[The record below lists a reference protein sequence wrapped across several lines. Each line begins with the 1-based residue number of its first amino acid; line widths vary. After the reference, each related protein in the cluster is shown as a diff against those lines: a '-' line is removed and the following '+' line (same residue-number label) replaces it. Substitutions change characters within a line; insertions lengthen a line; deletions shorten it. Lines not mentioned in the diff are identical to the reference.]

1 MMRRPLPWLL
11 LVMAALLA
19 AHLWLPLVSQHVDL
33 VSPVARTPAAAAFAS
48 TPAPVIAA
56 SEASPVDIAGDA
68 FAVHKPPSPP
78 ASPPPPPQPNAF
90 VLVGPPA
97 PPPVFEPPPPP
108 PPQLQVVG
116 TWDDGQAPGVFVATE
131 QGTSLVRVG
140 TVLLAEYR
148 VTEITAQQL
157 AVVHIASKREWRL
170 PVPRPTASR
179 P

>member
-11 LVMAALLA
+11 LVMAVLLA
-19 AHLWLPLVSQHVDL
+19 AHLWLPLTSQPVEL
-33 VSPVARTPAAAAFAS
+33 VAPVVRPGVVAASA
-48 TPAPVIAA
+48 PAPLSAIAH
-56 SEASPVDIAGDA
+56 ASPVDIAGDA
-68 FAVHKPPSPP
+68 FAVRKPPQPP
-78 ASPPPPPQPNAF
+78 APPPPPPQPKAF

-97 PPPVFEPPPPP
+97 PPPVVEPPPPP

-116 TWDDGQAPGVFVATE
+116 TWDDGQSPGVFVATG
-131 QGTSLVRVG
+131 QGTSLARVG

-170 PVPRPTASR
+170 PVPRPAASR